1 MRLNWILITSLFA
14 LAMVSCGAPKT
25 TPMVEVTPTVLVGI
39 PLPTN
44 TSILMEASTPTALP
58 NYDEGQRLVQEL
70 LENNAGCK
78 LPCWWGI
85 TPGKTTWIEARPIL
99 EKVSLFIGGQ
109 ESGESFSVDLHV
121 LLPYPYGLDA
131 YLSHSYYIK
140 NGVVNYISVF
150 NSDLAP
156 NYNLN
161 NLLTVYGQPSEIW
174 MRTNAKA
181 EMGIQNYTVDL
192 FYQNKGILI
201 EYSTGNP
208 LQEIERKLQNCMI
221 KDMATPFIHLWSPE
235 AENLSFQDAKKF
247 IDTTNLPEPKP
258 LLEAAGMDTKT
269 FYETFKNPATDVCL
283 ETPKDLW
290 P

>member
-1 MRLNWILITSLFA
+1 
-14 LAMVSCGAPKT
+14 
-25 TPMVEVTPTVLVGI
+25 
-39 PLPTN
+39 
-44 TSILMEASTPTALP
+44 
-58 NYDEGQRLVQEL
+58 
-70 LENNAGCK
+70 
-78 LPCWWGI
+78 
-85 TPGKTTWIEARPIL
+85 
-99 EKVSLFIGGQ
+99 
-109 ESGESFSVDLHV
+109 
-121 LLPYPYGLDA
+121 
-131 YLSHSYYIK
+131 
-140 NGVVNYISVF
+140 
-150 NSDLAP
+150 
-156 NYNLN
+156 
-161 NLLTVYGQPSEIW
+161 
-174 MRTNAKA
+174 
-181 EMGIQNYTVDL
+181 MGIQNYTVDL